1 MKRFA
6 TILTALVCVG
16 AGVAHWLDLANY
28 TDLSTGFITYGP
40 YWIRYA
46 LLGVLLLLVGLASLL
61 VPRQCEVY
69 TGTEPVQGMLCLPV
83 GISFAVLGGM
93 RLNLLIG
100 AFRGTAQT
108 SAKATGLDNVLTV
121 LFFVSALWFLLL
133 GLSRLSSRSETPT
146 YNAIVG
152 IAGTLSLYLLTIQR
166 FCMTPTG
173 VARVESVLNA
183 LAALAVLLFTVAQAK
198 NAYLYSQRGGA
209 WLYFTGM
216 TAFLLATCLVLPGTI
231 ARYLVN
237 TADRMELI
245 ESLVLGL
252 CGLCGLAAAF
262 AAVKR
267 PAVQRST
274 AEDEAAAF

>member
-6 TILTALVCVG
+6 TVLTALVCAG

-46 LLGVLLLLVGLASLL
+46 LLGLLLLLVGLASLL
-61 VPRQCEVY
+61 VPRQCEVH
-69 TGTEPVQGMLCLPV
+69 TGSEPVQGMLCLPV
-83 GISFAVLGGM
+83 GIGFAVLGGM

-100 AFRGTAQT
+100 AFRGTVQMQ
-108 SAKATGLDNVLTV
+108 AKATGLDNVLTV

-166 FCMTPTG
+166 FCLTPTG
-173 VARVESVLNA
+173 IARVESILNA

-209 WLYFTGM
+209 WLFFTGM
-216 TAFLLATCLVLPGTI
+216 TAFLLATCLAMPGTV
-231 ARYLVN
+231 AQYLIGE
-237 TADRMELI
+237 AERIELI
-245 ESLVLGL
+245 ESIVLGL

-262 AAVKR
+262 AAANR
-267 PAVQRST
+267 PT
-274 AEDEAAAF
+274 AERKMLENEAAAF